1 MKNIFIK
8 LAALALVLCVCAA
21 LAACG
26 DGNTA
31 DTTVAGGADG
41 TNGAGDTTAPEETRD
56 LAGEEGDT
64 YAQMDYTAEDLS
76 KYITLGQ
83 YKGLSVLAPRP
94 IVSDADIDAELQSI
108 IDANTT
114 YEPYD
119 VHVTDRVTQAGDF
132 VNIDYVGTMDG
143 EVFEGGSNEGDSVVL
158 SENNGYIDWFE
169 DDLYGIMPGTTVKS
183 TGKFPENYH
192 EHLAGKEVTFEITL
206 NYIAGHYTIPELTDE
221 FIKEKTG
228 RETLDE
234 YKEFLRGILQEESDA
249 EYEITRF
256 QTMWQVILDNA
267 KIINLPE
274 SQVMY
279 YYTSQRSMYEAYAA
293 QYGYTYEEFLAEA
306 GVDDSYIVEMVE
318 ARVKEE
324 VVFYSVVKAE
334 NIEVT
339 QEDYA
344 NGILQYAEE
353 QGMSESALV
362 EQYGEDYIRECVLWD
377 KLMVYLASQNTF
389 VEK

>member
-1 MKNIFIK
+1 MKNLFIK
-8 LAALALVLCVCAA
+8 LTALALVLCFCAA
-21 LAACG
+21 MVACG
-26 DGNTA
+26 GDTA
-31 DTTVAGGADG
+31 NDTTDANN
-41 TNGAGDTTAPEETRD
+41 TGDTTAPEETKD

-64 YAQMDYTAEDLS
+64 YTEMDYTTEDLS
-76 KYITLGQ
+76 KYITLGE
-83 YKGLSVLAPRP
+83 YKGLQIQAIRP
-94 IVSDADIDAELQSI
+94 VVSDADIAEELQSV
-108 IDANTT
+108 IDANTS

-119 VHVTDRVTQAGDF
+119 EHVTDRATVAGDF

-158 SENNGYIDWFE
+158 AENNGYIDWFE

-206 NYIAGHYTIPELTDE
+206 NYIAGHYTIPEITDE

-228 RETLDE
+228 KETLEE
-234 YKEFLRGILQEESDA
+234 YKEFLRETLQAESDA
-249 EYEITRF
+249 QHELSKF
-256 QTMWQVILDNA
+256 QTMWQVVLDNA
-267 KIINLPE
+267 DVISLPE

-279 YYTSQRSMYEAYAA
+279 YYTSQRSMYESYAV
-293 QYGYTYEEFLAEA
+293 QYGYTYDEFLAEA
-306 GVDDSYIVEMVE
+306 GVTDEYIVGIMED
-318 ARVKEE
+318 RVKEE
-324 VVFYSVVKAE
+324 IVFYSIVKAE

-344 NGILQYAEE
+344 NGIIQYAAD

-389 VEK
+389 IEE

>member
-1 MKNIFIK
+1 MKNILFK
-8 LAALALVLCVCAA
+8 LTAVALVLCLCVAMV
-21 LAACG
+21 ACG
-26 DGNTA
+26 NNGAD
-31 DTTVAGGADG
+31 DTTATSD
-41 TNGAGDTTAPEETRD
+41 TSDTTAPEETKD
-56 LAGEEGDT
+56 LAGEDGDT
-64 YAQMDYTAEDLS
+64 YAEMDYTAEDLS
-76 KYITLGQ
+76 KYVTLGE
-83 YKGLSVLAPRP
+83 YKGLQIQAIRP
-94 IVSDADIDAELQSI
+94 IVSDADIDAEIKSV
-108 IDANTT
+108 IDANTS

-119 VHVTDRVTQAGDF
+119 EHVTDRATVAGDF

-158 SENNGYIDWFE
+158 AENNGYIDWFE

-206 NYIAGHYTIPELTDE
+206 NYIAGHYTIPELTDA

-228 RETLDE
+228 YETLDE
-234 YKEFLRGILQEESDA
+234 YKEFLRETLQAESDA
-249 EYEITRF
+249 QYEISKF
-256 QTMWQVILDNA
+256 QTMWQEVIDNTTV
-267 KIINLPE
+267 IELPE

-279 YYTSQRSMYEAYAA
+279 YYTSQRSAYEAYAA
-293 QYGYTYEEFLAEA
+293 QYGYTYDEFLAEA
-306 GVDDSYIVEMVE
+306 GVDDSYIVEMME
-318 ARVKEE
+318 DRVKEE
-324 VVFYSVVKAE
+324 VVFYSIVKAE

-344 NGILQYAEE
+344 NGIIQYAAD

-377 KLMVYLASQNTF
+377 KLMVYLAARNTF
-389 VEK
+389 IEE

>member
-1 MKNIFIK
+1 MNNIFIK
-8 LAALALVLCVCAA
+8 LAALALVLVMCLSVV
-21 LAACG
+21 ACG
-26 DGNTA
+26 NQSTNE
-31 DTTVAGGADG
+31 TTDSGVS
-41 TNGAGDTTAPEETRD
+41 DTTAPEETRD
-56 LAGEEGDT
+56 LEGEDGDT
-64 YAQMDYTAEDLS
+64 YVQMDYMSEDLS
-76 KYITLGQ
+76 KYVTPGQ
-83 YKGLSVLAPRP
+83 YKGLEIKAEKPV
-94 IVSDADIDAELQSI
+94 VTDADIDAELQAM

-114 YEPYD
+114 YEPYE
-119 VHVTDRVTQAGDF
+119 VHVTDRATVAGDF

-143 EVFEGGSNEGDSVVL
+143 EAFEGGSNEGDSVVL
-158 SENNGYIDWFE
+158 AENNGYIDWFE

-228 RETLDE
+228 KETLEE
-234 YKEFLRGILQEESDA
+234 YKAFLRELLQAELDA
-249 EYEITRF
+249 EYEIGKF
-256 QTMWQVILDNA
+256 QLMWQQILDSA
-267 KIINLPE
+267 KVVSLPE

-293 QYGYTYEEFLAEA
+293 QYGYTYEEFLEQA
-306 GVDDSYIVEMVE
+306 GATDEYIVELTE

-324 VVFYSVVKAE
+324 ILFYSIVKTE
-334 NIEVT
+334 NLEVT

-344 NGILQYAEE
+344 NGILQYAAD
-353 QGMSESALV
+353 QGMTESELV

-389 VEK
+389 VE